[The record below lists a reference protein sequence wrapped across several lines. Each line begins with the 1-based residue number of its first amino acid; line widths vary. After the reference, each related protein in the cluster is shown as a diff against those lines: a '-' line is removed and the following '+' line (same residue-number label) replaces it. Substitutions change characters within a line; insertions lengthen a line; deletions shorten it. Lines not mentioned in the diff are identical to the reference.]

1 MQLVR
6 GKKKK
11 LCTQEPEFK
20 PEAIPLLWTELGP
33 QNSFVEVLITSV
45 TVFGDEASKE
55 VIKIK

>member
-6 GKKKK
+6 GKKK
-11 LCTQEPEFK
+11 LRTQEPEYK
-20 PEAIPLLWTELGP
+20 PEAILLLWTELGP
-33 QNSFVEVLITSV
+33 QNSFVEVLIASV